1 MERGTAREGP
11 DLELEKNLWNE
22 GKSHVC
28 GIDEA
33 GRGPLAGPV
42 VAAAVI
48 LPPGLLLASSLPG
61 LDDSKRLT
69 SQQRGRLE
77 AMIRRVAVSVGV
89 GQSDVFEIENLNIR
103 RASLLAMKR
112 AVEALSLAPS
122 FLLIDGR
129 DLLELCSIPSMA
141 VKGGDGIS
149 ASIAAASVIAKET
162 RDRIMRTLA
171 EECPGYGWER
181 NMGYPTLEHR
191 KALLRYGVTAHHRRT
206 FKPVA
211 EILGGSNKV

>member
-1 MERGTAREGP
+1 MERVAVRKRP
-11 DLELEKNLWNE
+11 DLDIEVGLWRAGNA
-22 GKSHVC
+22 HVC

-48 LPPGLLLASSLPG
+48 LPPDLPLALNLPG

-69 SQQRGRLE
+69 SDQRGRLE
-77 AMIRRVAVSVGV
+77 AMIYQVAVSVGV
-89 GQSDVFEIENLNIR
+89 GQSDVTEIDNLNIR

-112 AVEALSLAPS
+112 AVEALSLSPS

-129 DLLELCSIPSMA
+129 DLLELCPIPAMA
-141 VKGGDGIS
+141 LKGGDGIS
-149 ASIAAASVIAKET
+149 ASIAAASVVAKET

-181 NMGYPTLEHR
+181 NMGYPTQGHR
-191 KALLRYGVTAHHRRT
+191 KALLAYGVTPHHRRT

-211 EILGGSNKV
+211 EILG

>member
-1 MERGTAREGP
+1 MERMVVRKRPDLDIEVGLWREG
-11 DLELEKNLWNE
+11 KT
-22 GKSHVC
+22 HVC
-28 GIDEA
+28 GVDEA

-48 LPPGLLLASSLPG
+48 LPPDLPLASDLPG

-69 SQQRGRLE
+69 SDQRGQLE
-77 AMIRRVAVSVGV
+77 AMIYRVALSVGV
-89 GQSDVFEIENLNIR
+89 GQSDVAEIDTLNIR
-103 RASLLAMKR
+103 RASLLAMRR
-112 AVEALSLAPS
+112 AVEALSLSPS

-129 DLLELCSIPSMA
+129 DLLEWCFIPSMA

-171 EECPGYGWER
+171 EACPGYGWER
-181 NMGYPTLEHR
+181 NMGYPTQEHR
-191 KALLRYGVTAHHRRT
+191 KALRAYGVTPHHRRT

-211 EILGGSNKV
+211 EILG